1 MRSSSRIA
9 FDEDDENSEEDYI
22 EEIPKSQLGS
32 GPAAVTFTFG
42 IDLRNPEEEKEGGSP
57 KSVDWKPLTIYTLCT
72 NGDVY
77 ALCPFMPNK
86 M

>member
-9 FDEDDENSEEDYI
+9 FDENDENSEENYI
-22 EEIPKSQLGS
+22 EETPKNRFGS

-42 IDLRNPEEEKEGGSP
+42 IDLRNSEEERKGGSLN
-57 KSVDWKPLTIYTLCT
+57 SVDWKPLTIYTLCT

-77 ALCPFMPNK
+77 ALCPFMPKNS
-86 M
+86 